1 MKIKVLVIILLSIIS
16 VNSMNAQKSNKK
28 ITISGTVLNSS
39 RQPIVNAIV
48 MIDGEKTN
56 SLTDAQGKFKVK
68 VKSNA
73 TKIGIFTFGS
83 GIKEEEISGR
93 TEINFNF
100 GVSASQLQQSTDQ
113 AVAPGQQGVNTG
125 YGMVKEKNLT
135 TTVDKIDGTDK
146 KYASYHSLKDMIE
159 RKVSGVKINGN
170 GEVIIQDSKDLF
182 GAVIAL
188 IVVDGVSMDA
198 LPDISP
204 TVVKSIEVLKG
215 SAAAIYGSRG
225 YGGVIVIK
233 TKVQNE

>member
-1 MKIKVLVIILLSIIS
+1 
-16 VNSMNAQKSNKK
+16 
-28 ITISGTVLNSS
+28 
-39 RQPIVNAIV
+39 
-48 MIDGEKTN
+48 
-56 SLTDAQGKFKVK
+56 
-68 VKSNA
+68 
-73 TKIGIFTFGS
+73 
-83 GIKEEEISGR
+83 
-93 TEINFNF
+93 
-100 GVSASQLQQSTDQ
+100 
-113 AVAPGQQGVNTG
+113 
-125 YGMVKEKNLT
+125 MVKEKNLT